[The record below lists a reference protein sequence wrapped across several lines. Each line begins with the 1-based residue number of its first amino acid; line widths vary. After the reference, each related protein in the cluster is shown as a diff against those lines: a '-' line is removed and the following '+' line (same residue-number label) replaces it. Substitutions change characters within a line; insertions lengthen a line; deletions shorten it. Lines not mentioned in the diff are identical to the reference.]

1 MSFWKPRKSKFWN
14 EKKGLVILSQCVPQ
28 MKIIWCMVPEIWST
42 TQNFFSFW
50 TIFCPFTPLTPQ
62 KIKIL
67 KKWKKR
73 LKISSFYSCV
83 PKIIIICVNVRE
95 IWRVTNV
102 IFIFH
107 FGLFFAFLAPY
118 QPKNLNFK
126 GKKRLKMS
134 SFCSY
139 VPKLLDDARFL
150 RCGERQTDGQTD
162 GRKDIINGKRYSHLL
177 QTPPAQITP
186 SHFYMKVLTPPI
198 LWIFKSQFPL

>member
-83 PKIIIICVNVRE
+83 PKIIIICVTVRE

-107 FGLFFAFLAPY
+107 FGLFFAFLVPY

-126 GKKRLKMS
+126 GKKTSEDVIILLICTKIIRW
-134 SFCSY
+134 CT
-139 VPKLLDDARFL
+139 VPEMRWA
-150 RCGERQTDGQTD
+150 TDGRTD
-162 GRKDIINGKRYSHLL
+162 GRKEGH
-177 QTPPAQITP
+177 
-186 SHFYMKVLTPPI
+186 H
-198 LWIFKSQFPL
+198 

>member
-1 MSFWKPRKSKFWN
+1 METQEIKILKWKKRPGDIIPMCTTN
-14 EKKGLVILSQCVPQ
+14 ENHMMYGSWD
-28 MKIIWCMVPEIWST
+28 MEST

-83 PKIIIICVNVRE
+83 PKIIIICVTVRE

-107 FGLFFAFLAPY
+107 FGLFFAFLVPY

-126 GKKRLKMS
+126 GKKTSEDVIILLICTKIIRW
-134 SFCSY
+134 CT
-139 VPKLLDDARFL
+139 VPEMRWA
-150 RCGERQTDGQTD
+150 TDGRTD
-162 GRKDIINGKRYSHLL
+162 GRKEGH
-177 QTPPAQITP
+177 
-186 SHFYMKVLTPPI
+186 H
-198 LWIFKSQFPL
+198 